1 VVGIH
6 PSPALPTKAQVLSHG
21 LDNITHQEGD
31 GKSLRFEGG
40 TFDVVVLHTL
50 LTHVPDPEKIL
61 ADASRVL
68 KPRGAL
74 AICDSDFS
82 TVTLQ
87 TGPGD
92 PLQVCTEAFVE
103 NFVHDK
109 SLVRRMS
116 ALTQAAGFEV
126 YSKLR
131 SHRDDLSGPVPMP
144 WPRKDEE
151 VRISPMPLRRKGA
164 DARKQVTFSV
174 TWPMVRW

>member
-1 VVGIH
+1 MVGIH

-74 AICDSDFS
+74 AICDGDFS

-92 PLQVCTEAFVE
+92 PLQV
-103 NFVHDK
+103 
-109 SLVRRMS
+109 
-116 ALTQAAGFEV
+116 
-126 YSKLR
+126 
-131 SHRDDLSGPVPMP
+131 
-144 WPRKDEE
+144 
-151 VRISPMPLRRKGA
+151 
-164 DARKQVTFSV
+164 
-174 TWPMVRW
+174 